1 VENHAL
7 KCTAMKI
14 KIMSIKDK
22 ILTFK
27 IENAKKTWTISKPLS
42 SFAEL
47 AIKVINTPVNI
58 DQTNSVKT
66 VLK

>member
-1 VENHAL
+1 
-7 KCTAMKI
+7 
-14 KIMSIKDK
+14 MSIKDK